1 MISEGKRGP
10 CCWGVSVVFV
20 ATLCRR
26 MCWIVWTFGCFL
38 FSVTGEEWLFYVRIK
53 QQDNTDC
60 VILFFMFLKACRCS
74 WPLNRKAVCRFRT
87 LDSSRVWNTLKNTL
101 HTKRNV
107 CSQSVPPKN
116 ENLKL
121 IYSWNEANW
130 SSKSWKILESSFC
143 ALETSET
150 AFVITL
156 IVFIKWP
163 GCLWFRSVLIQ
174 RSDFS
179 PFLHFLFPEDRTD
192 TVNREPLMVTDHF
205 DEGKMDVRLERQ
217 VQEKQKQ
224 KKKDQRSAYKYLK

>member
-20 ATLCRR
+20 ATL
-26 MCWIVWTFGCFL
+26 CWIVWTFGCFL

-101 HTKRNV
+101 RTKRNV
-107 CSQSVPPKN
+107 CSQSAPPKN

-130 SSKSWKILESSFC
+130 SSKSWKIPESSFC

-205 DEGKMDVRLERQ
+205 HEGKMDVRLGASGARKTEA
-217 VQEKQKQ
+217 E
-224 KKKDQRSAYKYLK
+224 KKDQRSAYKHLK